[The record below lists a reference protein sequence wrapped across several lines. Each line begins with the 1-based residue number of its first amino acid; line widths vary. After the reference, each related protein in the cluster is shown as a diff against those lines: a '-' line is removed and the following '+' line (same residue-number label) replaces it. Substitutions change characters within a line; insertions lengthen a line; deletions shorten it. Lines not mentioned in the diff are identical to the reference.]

1 MCAAVTTATPVQGED
16 IGSREESKSWVS
28 YLSTF
33 IFFPPPRSV
42 KGLDKNK
49 DDLKAL
55 SSVFYT
61 YELYELILLIFPAMS
76 TSLSPLSTTCPSE
89 ELSSYF
95 IF

>member
-1 MCAAVTTATPVQGED
+1 MCAAVTAATPLHRQQRLGQVL
-16 IGSREESKSWVS
+16 RL
-28 YLSTF
+28 LSLHVYF
-33 IFFPPPRSV
+33 SPRSV

-49 DDLKAL
+49 DDLRAL

-76 TSLSPLSTTCPSE
+76 ALSLLGTVCPSE
-89 ELSSYF
+89 EFSSYF

>member
-1 MCAAVTTATPVQGED
+1 MCAAVTAATPVQDEV

-33 IFFPPPRSV
+33 ISFPPPRSV
-42 KGLDKNK
+42 KGLDKNR
-49 DDLKAL
+49 DDLRAL

-61 YELYELILLIFPAMS
+61 YGLYELILLIFPAMS
-76 TSLSPLSTTCPSE
+76 ALSPLSTVCPSE
-89 ELSSYF
+89 EFASYF